1 MTGETV
7 VRYEILD
14 VNQNINHIYCQR
26 NIQLALRILQNIN
39 IFSLRNTLLNIMLAT
54 QELMGTI
61 CE

>member
-54 QELMGTI
+54 QESMGTI